1 MLTRSFDH
9 ALTLAAEIL
18 GKNVVPFT
26 PFFNIKGNNYY
37 NSLVVLSLMHS
48 FMTRLSLK
56 QILGMVLESFSAL
69 YIMQESK

>member
-1 MLTRSFDH
+1 MSCLFS
-9 ALTLAAEIL
+9 
-18 GKNVVPFT
+18 

-48 FMTRLSLK
+48 FMTRLPLR

-69 YIMQESK
+69 HIMQESK